1 MVGVAIIGYL
11 ILHAFWPLL
20 IIPAGV
26 VAGFVWRYKN
36 SINYK
41 LRFIILSGIGCYLIY
56 IVVGIYAINS
66 FRPLD
71 DGRSLFLVGVINLF
85 LSYLLLLFLYL
96 LWPRTNN
103 KNPSTPHKEGK
114 TLY

>member
-26 VAGFVWRYKN
+26 VAGFIWRYKN
-36 SINYK
+36 SINHK
-41 LRFIILSGIGCYLIY
+41 LRFIILSGLGCYLVY
-56 IVVGIYAINS
+56 IMVGIYAVNS
-66 FRPLD
+66 FRPLG

-85 LSYLLLLFLYL
+85 LCYLLLLFLYL
-96 LWPRTNN
+96 LWPCTSN
-103 KNPSTPHKEGK
+103 KYPSTPHKESN
-114 TLY
+114 TLH